1 MCRELS
7 ALGVKEPQYNLV
19 AFIMKATVCAK
30 VLKEKQEANHPDQ
43 KRPAIDQLG
52 HDKGITWAQHGHNKI
67 LSLIAENPQISIS
80 ALAKQC
86 EVSEKAMRI
95 RLERM
100 KAESVIKRVG
110 PSFGGHWEI
119 LLSTSKETK

>member
-1 MCRELS
+1 GMT
-7 ALGVKEPQYNLV
+7 G
-19 AFIMKATVCAK
+19 
-30 VLKEKQEANHPDQ
+30 
-43 KRPAIDQLG
+43 
-52 HDKGITWAQHGHNKI
+52 AQQGHNKI

-95 RLERM
+95 TLERM
-100 KAESVIKRVG
+100 KAANVIKRVG

-119 LLSTSKETK
+119 LSSTSRETK

>member
-1 MCRELS
+1 
-7 ALGVKEPQYNLV
+7 
-19 AFIMKATVCAK
+19 MKATVCAK
-30 VLKEKQEANHPDQ
+30 VLEEGQGTNHADQ
-43 KRPAIDQLG
+43 KRPEADQLG
-52 HDKGITWAQHGHNKI
+52 HNKGMTGAQQGHNKI

-95 RLERM
+95 TLERM
-100 KAESVIKRVG
+100 KAANVIKRVG

-119 LLSTSKETK
+119 LSSTSRETK

>member
-1 MCRELS
+1 MG
-7 ALGVKEPQYNLV
+7 A
-19 AFIMKATVCAK
+19 
-30 VLKEKQEANHPDQ
+30 
-43 KRPAIDQLG
+43 
-52 HDKGITWAQHGHNKI
+52 TWAQHGHNKI

-95 RLERM
+95 TLERM

-110 PSFGGHWEI
+110 PSYGGHWEI
-119 LLSTSKETK
+119 FLSTSKETK

>member
-1 MCRELS
+1 MG
-7 ALGVKEPQYNLV
+7 A
-19 AFIMKATVCAK
+19 
-30 VLKEKQEANHPDQ
+30 
-43 KRPAIDQLG
+43 
-52 HDKGITWAQHGHNKI
+52 TWAQHGHNKI

-110 PSFGGHWEI
+110 PSLGALGNPFI
-119 LLSTSKETK
+119 NL